1 VPTLFG
7 QRLVNRHGVG
17 PRSPRLEIQSCFAE
31 NSLPRAPAQPV
42 DVPVQAFPSGD
53 SRPGRCMAP
62 PHKPCI
68 VLEARVRRHHLDK
81 EHLQTLVRHT
91 IFVTF
96 GTRPEAI
103 KMAPVVLELQ
113 RRGVFRVV
121 TCLTGQHREMLDQ
134 VVQGFSLRTDHDL
147 KIMRERQS
155 LGHITSAVLN
165 GIDPILETEK
175 PDLVLVH
182 GDTTTTF
189 AAALAAYYRMIPVAH
204 VEAGLRTDNIYS
216 PFPEEINRR
225 LADRLAEIYYAPT
238 SAACEALLRE
248 GAPPENVLV
257 TGNTVIDA
265 LLVTVAAETP
275 GWEPKI
281 ARALKRP
288 GPKVLVTVH
297 RRESWGAPMERVA
310 QAIKQV
316 CERIPEATFIF
327 PIHLNPVVRA
337 TFRGALDAV
346 AQVVFTE
353 PLPYRPFVH
362 LMQAV
367 DVVMT
372 DSGGIQEEAPTLG
385 KPVLVM
391 RDTTERPEGI
401 DAGTARLVGTD
412 SGIIAQELLL
422 LLSDR
427 SAYERMANAVN
438 PYGDGRAA
446 ERIADHL
453 EFRFGLRAAPPV
465 DFVSGC

>member
-1 VPTLFG
+1 VAERTLF
-7 QRLVNRHGVG
+7 
-17 PRSPRLEIQSCFAE
+17 I
-31 NSLPRAPAQPV
+31 
-42 DVPVQAFPSGD
+42 
-53 SRPGRCMAP
+53 
-62 PHKPCI
+62 
-68 VLEARVRRHHLDK
+68 
-81 EHLQTLVRHT
+81 
-91 IFVTF
+91 TF

-113 RRGVFRVV
+113 RRGAFRVV

-134 VVQGFSLRTDHDL
+134 VIEEFRLPVDHDL

-165 GIDPILETEK
+165 GIDPLLEAEQ

-189 AAALAAYYRMIPVAH
+189 AAALAAYYRQVPVAH

-225 LADRLAEIYYAPT
+225 LADQLAEIHYAPT
-238 SAACEALLRE
+238 AAARATLLSE
-248 GAPPENVLV
+248 GARGDSVVV

-265 LLVTVAAETP
+265 LLVTAASAAP
-275 GWEPKI
+275 AWEPRLD
-281 ARALKRP
+281 RALTRP

-297 RRESWGAPMERVA
+297 RRESWGVPMERVA
-310 QAIKQV
+310 HAIKQV
-316 CERIPEATFIF
+316 SEALPDVTFLF

-337 TFRGALDAV
+337 TFRSALEHV
-346 AQVVFTE
+346 RQVLFME
-353 PLPYRPFVH
+353 PLAYRPFVH
-362 LMQAV
+362 LMKAA
-367 DVVMT
+367 DVVIT

-391 RDTTERPEGI
+391 RDTTERPEGVE
-401 DAGTARLVGTD
+401 AGTARLVGTD
-412 SGIIAQELLL
+412 SSLIAEQLVRLLT
-422 LLSDR
+422 DR
-427 SAYERMANAVN
+427 AAYDEMANAVN

-453 EFRFGLRAAPPV
+453 EYHFGLRPDAPA
-465 DFVSGC
+465 DFAGATT